1 MQSLHPEPKIFYSSH
16 SDRTVALRLR
26 SSRQFRWDRES
37 HVFGIQSQGGC
48 SSQQRDKA
56 TNSQSIP
63 RGR

>member
-16 SDRTVALRLR
+16 SDGAMALRLW

-37 HVFGIQSQGGC
+37 NDSGIQSQGGC